1 MDQIMT
7 RQVSWKG
14 CNKFRVKSQ
23 KAKITYES
31 KTIVVQPQK
40 LVIPVPDKVQ
50 KLTKQKLTH
59 THCPTAKANIASA
72 PRKQKAI

>member
-1 MDQIMT
+1 MGQIT
-7 RQVSWKG
+7 TSRVSQKG

-40 LVIPVPDKVQ
+40 LVAPVPDKVQ

-59 THCPTAKANIASA
+59 THHPTVKANIANA
-72 PRKQKAI
+72 PRKQEAI

>member
-1 MDQIMT
+1 MGQIT
-7 RQVSWKG
+7 TSRVSRKG

-23 KAKITYES
+23 KTKITYKS

-40 LVIPVPDKVQ
+40 LVTTVPDKVQ
-50 KLTKQKLTH
+50 KPTKQKSTH
-59 THCPTAKANIASA
+59 THHLTAKANTANA

>member
-1 MDQIMT
+1 MGQIT
-7 RQVSWKG
+7 TSRVSWNG

-40 LVIPVPDKVQ
+40 LVVPVPDKVQ
-50 KLTKQKLTH
+50 KLTKQKSTH
-59 THCPTAKANIASA
+59 THRPTVKANIAST